1 MGNSY
6 CNTCTCCR
14 AVARVAELQLQ
25 LAEAMTRQ
33 QESVNHTRNVLYAI
47 GDCIEIKKTHIGTMA
62 DITIWCSVANA
73 QDLCSNITMK
83 SVNQTGNVHFAIG
96 DLIEIKA
103 PVLVP

>member
-47 GDCIEIKKTHIGTMA
+47 GDCIEIKTTRIGTMP
-62 DITIWCSVANA
+62 DIAICCSVANT
-73 QDLCSNITMK
+73 QDLCSNIKMWN
-83 SVNQTGNVHFAIG
+83 VNV
-96 DLIEIKA
+96 
-103 PVLVP
+103 VMR